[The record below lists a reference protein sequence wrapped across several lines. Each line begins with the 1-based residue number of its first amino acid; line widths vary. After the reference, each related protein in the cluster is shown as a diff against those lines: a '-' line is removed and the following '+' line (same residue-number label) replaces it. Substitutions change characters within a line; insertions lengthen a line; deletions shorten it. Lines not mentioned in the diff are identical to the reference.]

1 MSATVHGLSLFAA
14 TRVAAPD
21 RPRLAFDLDVDV
33 CIIGAGLAGLT
44 TAREAARRGCSV
56 VVLEAHRIAWSASG
70 RNTGFVLPGFAQ
82 SPRRVIGRVGLKK
95 ARELWTLSQQGVDYV
110 RNTIAQTKMPGVVPI
125 SGWLSVSKIDD
136 GEGVQAEAALLRD
149 GLGMDIDFWPT
160 DLVRTQLKSTRYFQ
174 AVHFPN
180 AFHVHPLNYTL
191 GLAAAAEAAGAR
203 IFEDTPAL
211 SIDPTGIRKRV
222 ATPNGRVRASHIVLA
237 GNTHLGALAPKLAR
251 TLVPITTY
259 TVATAPLG
267 ERLAEAMAYR
277 GGVSDGDWID
287 NHYRASEDGR
297 LIWLG
302 RMTTWQADGKH
313 YVRALRAD
321 IRRTYP
327 QLGKIK
333 IEYAWSGTTGT
344 PVHLM
349 PQIGEVGSGL
359 WLASGFDGQG
369 FNTTALAGTLIA
381 RAIIEG
387 DQTWTL
393 FRPFELVWAGG
404 ALGRAVV
411 QTSYWI
417 NRRKEKVGGFLSRR
431 RERQKLRTAEKAA
444 SLEKKQ
450 LAHVAKEAATIHP
463 VLAAIAAWGRGSRPD
478 STPSVVSAP
487 SDMQG
492 SEAASDEL
500 AKKPK
505 RARRFSGPRVA
516 S

>member
-1 MSATVHGLSLFAA
+1 M
-14 TRVAAPD
+14 
-21 RPRLAFDLDVDV
+21 
-33 CIIGAGLAGLT
+33 
-44 TAREAARRGCSV
+44 
-56 VVLEAHRIAWSASG
+56 
-70 RNTGFVLPGFAQ
+70 
-82 SPRRVIGRVGLKK
+82 
-95 ARELWTLSQQGVDYV
+95 
-110 RNTIAQTKMPGVVPI
+110 
-125 SGWLSVSKIDD
+125 
-136 GEGVQAEAALLRD
+136 
-149 GLGMDIDFWPT
+149 
-160 DLVRTQLKSTRYFQ
+160 
-174 AVHFPN
+174 
-180 AFHVHPLNYTL
+180 
-191 GLAAAAEAAGAR
+191 
-203 IFEDTPAL
+203 

-302 RMTTWQADGKH
+302 RMTTWQADAKH
-313 YVRALRAD
+313 YVRTLRAD